1 MFTCRLAPL
10 TLDVLELVDAVSFGV
25 NFSAWQAPTAK
36 RELSRAVAPAPALAA
51 VPVNCCGAQSVG
63 LKKKPGRSMT
73 ASIER
78 RSVGTPLT
86 IWGSG
91 SVVTSICAVVGSAL
105 IFALDMI
112 VPRLNGPAI
121 TGVTSDSP
129 NGAPL

>member
-1 MFTCRLAPL
+1 MFTCRLPPF
-10 TLDVLELVDAVSFGV
+10 TLELLGLVDAVSFGV

-36 RELSRAVAPAPALAA
+36 RELSGAVAPPPALVA
-51 VPVNCCGAQSVG
+51 VPVNCCAAQSVG

-78 RSVGTPLT
+78 RSVGPPLT

-91 SVVTSICAVVGSAL
+91 SVVTSICAVVGSTL
-105 IFALDMI
+105 IFALVTI

-121 TGVTSDSP
+121 TGVTIDSP